1 MKSIKTLFTSIL
13 FVSSISWSLTNQL
26 NLYIPEF
33 DNLKNEES
41 LEWLSSGFVDI
52 LSKKFNEVD
61 GVRVY
66 GRSALEK
73 ILQDKSILLTQRV
86 GTKNILLMGTY
97 IRNLD
102 EVTVNIQIINVS
114 NWDDIGIFSSVSS
127 MSNVPTMGDKIFQ
140 QITKALGNNIPAI
153 KQNSLASPFLKQSD
167 IPEMNRQ
174 TKEVSKSIDNALENL
189 EEAMDVYIG
198 ARTKEEGTIISE
210 GRFTKELNFGNKKIP
225 NAPETKEAL
234 LLEEILERI
243 GSNPYDVEINDPKIE
258 IDPESEGNSV
268 LFSLSINYT
277 LKEDLIQEMLRSLP
291 YTGVRQEGS
300 LTTIEFS
307 RDKFPVSGNLNERII
322 KGDFRIVPI
331 VQLLNNNG
339 GIHTTILDTGDPY
352 WHNELR
358 KDKKAITEH
367 IFSPLVAFTVSGWS
381 LQVTMEA
388 VEITAIYTLE
398 FSRGE
403 ISNLSRINVEFVPE
417 SELRNFISSL

>member
-1 MKSIKTLFTSIL
+1 MKSIKTLFTGIL

-140 QITKALGNNIPAI
+140 QITK
-153 KQNSLASPFLKQSD
+153 
-167 IPEMNRQ
+167 
-174 TKEVSKSIDNALENL
+174 T
-189 EEAMDVYIG
+189 
-198 ARTKEEGTIISE
+198 
-210 GRFTKELNFGNKKIP
+210 
-225 NAPETKEAL
+225 
-234 LLEEILERI
+234 
-243 GSNPYDVEINDPKIE
+243 
-258 IDPESEGNSV
+258 
-268 LFSLSINYT
+268 
-277 LKEDLIQEMLRSLP
+277 
-291 YTGVRQEGS
+291 
-300 LTTIEFS
+300 
-307 RDKFPVSGNLNERII
+307 
-322 KGDFRIVPI
+322 
-331 VQLLNNNG
+331 
-339 GIHTTILDTGDPY
+339 
-352 WHNELR
+352 
-358 KDKKAITEH
+358 
-367 IFSPLVAFTVSGWS
+367 
-381 LQVTMEA
+381 
-388 VEITAIYTLE
+388 
-398 FSRGE
+398 
-403 ISNLSRINVEFVPE
+403 
-417 SELRNFISSL
+417 